1 MGKRGPPPK
10 SKEERIL
17 EGNPAKRQMPKDR
30 DEDDLSSGGLRMPT
44 RMTEAERHV
53 WRDTLESFP
62 SWYFRQAD
70 KILLIAYCRAVVR
83 LEKSENA
90 LKNKSAVE
98 KRANGSPCLSPHIQ
112 VINTAL
118 AQVMQL
124 SEALGLT
131 RAKRKGVLPPQ
142 MPERPAQLS
151 PSEGE
156 PSTPAGE
163 DQDVPLHLIRRRT

>member
-1 MGKRGPPPK
+1 MGKRGPKPK
-10 SKEERIL
+10 SLETRVL
-17 EGNPAKRQMPKDR
+17 EGNPANRPLPVRR
-30 DEDDLSSGGLRMPT
+30 DEDDLSSAGLRMPT
-44 RMTEAERHV
+44 RMTEMERQV
-53 WRDTLESFP
+53 WRETLEAFP
-62 SWYFRQAD
+62 SWYFKAAD

-131 RAKRKGVLPPQ
+131 RTKRKGVLPPDL
-142 MPERPAQLS
+142 PARSAHTPQA
-151 PSEGE
+151 GE
-156 PSTPAGE
+156 IPDTPDGE
-163 DQDVPLHLIRRRT
+163 DQDIPSDLIAGPI